1 MASIY
6 HVWGNDLQITTTG
19 DLQSATEITES
30 DQAVL
35 RRLLTNPGEYIY
47 HPDYGAGLPRYVG
60 EDLSSG
66 RYNELVALV
75 TGQMQL
81 EDTVAQTPPPDVT
94 FQADTAAGILYCTI
108 QYTWAQTGQRRTLS
122 FSVR

>member
-6 HVWGNDLQITTTG
+6 HFWGQDLELSLTG
-19 DLQSATEITES
+19 DLESATQITES

-35 RRLLTNPGEYIY
+35 RRLLTNPGEYIF

-60 EDLSSG
+60 EDLSSE

-108 QYTWAQTGQRRTLS
+108 RYTWAQTGERRTLS